1 MMDEFDKSETA
12 TPYKLER
19 ARSKGSVARSPE
31 FAGAVVV
38 LAAAIAFYARG
49 ENTLRDLFVHMR
61 DLWAAPAS
69 VSPDMQGLLS
79 LMSHGVAGLLGM
91 FGPYCVLIVV
101 VAALAN
107 VVQTGPIWSAFPLK
121 PDLSRINPVDGL
133 RRFFSLRTLYDA
145 AKSVLKVA
153 VLGTVLYYATKSAV
167 RDFFAYAQASPADSL
182 HVLLDVA
189 AKVGLKL
196 AAVGLLLA
204 CLDFGYTR
212 FSFARKMRMSRRDV
226 KDEVKQ
232 REGDPR
238 IRSRL
243 RGLRIEMLKRAAA
256 QRHVRD
262 SDVLIVNPTHIA
274 VALQYRRGEMTAP
287 VLLAK
292 GAGALA
298 KRMRQTAARHG
309 IPIVENRT
317 LARALYF
324 QTEIQG
330 SIPEALFPEVAKIIV
345 WVLAMRQSRRKAQLR
360 GAVQ

>member
-1 MMDEFDKSETA
+1 MDEFDKSETA

-19 ARSKGSVARSPE
+19 ARSKGTVARSPE
-31 FAGAVVV
+31 FAGSVVV
-38 LAAAIAFYARG
+38 LAVAIAFYAQG
-49 ENTLRDLFVHMR
+49 ESTLRDVFVRMR

-69 VSPDMQGLLS
+69 IFPSMPGMLSLLSHGVVGLLS
-79 LMSHGVAGLLGM
+79 A
-91 FGPYCVLIVV
+91 FGPYCVLVV
-101 VAALAN
+101 VAAVLAN
-107 VVQTGPIWSAFPLK
+107 IVQTGPIWSAFPLK

-145 AKSVLKVA
+145 AKSMLKVA
-153 VLGTVLYYATKSAV
+153 VLGAVLYYATKSAM
-167 RDFFAYAQASPADSL
+167 REFFAYAQASPDDSL
-182 HVLLDVA
+182 HVFLDA
-189 AKVGLKL
+189 TAKVGLKL
-196 AAVGLLLA
+196 GAVALLLA
-204 CLDFGYTR
+204 CLDLGYTR
-212 FSFARKMRMSRRDV
+212 FSFARKMRMSRRDI

-256 QRHVRD
+256 QKHVRD

-298 KRMRQTAARHG
+298 MRMRQTASRYG
-309 IPIVENRT
+309 VPIVENRT

-324 QTEIQG
+324 QTEIQA

-345 WVLAMRQSRRKAQLR
+345 WVLAMRQSRRKTLLQGTAQ
-360 GAVQ
+360 